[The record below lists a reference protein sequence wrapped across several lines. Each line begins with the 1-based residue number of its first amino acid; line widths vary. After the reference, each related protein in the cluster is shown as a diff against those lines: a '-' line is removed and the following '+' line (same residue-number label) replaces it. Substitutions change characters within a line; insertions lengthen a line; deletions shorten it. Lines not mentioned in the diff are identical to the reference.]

1 MKRKHIVVI
10 SALALSSSLMVGQSF
25 AAKTMNDS
33 EMDGTTAAG
42 QPRVAVGNG
51 QQIINDNS
59 LYTVAIDLN
68 GQSGIVGD
76 NVANV
81 AGENNVAVGM
91 NVASV
96 DGGGLVDQIN
106 DIQQTRNASL
116 EAPSI
121 TWTDGSAANA
131 DGDVNTGDMTVVDI
145 KASADHVKLGH
156 GDQVEEDNST
166 YTVEITDAA
175 QADAT
180 VFNMVNAAG
189 RNNVA
194 VGLNAANRDYTFGA
208 GLDNGALTVSQ
219 LNSIVQGN

>member
-1 MKRKHIVVI
+1 MKSKHIVVI
-10 SALALSSSLMVGQSF
+10 GALVISGSLMVGQSF
-25 AAKTMNDS
+25 AAKTMDDS

-59 LYTVAIDLN
+59 LYTVALDL
-68 GQSGIVGD
+68 GAQGGIVGD

-91 NVASV
+91 NVAAV
-96 DGGGLVDQIN
+96 DGGGEVDQIN
-106 DIQQTRNASL
+106 DIAQTRNASL
-116 EAPSI
+116 TAPSI

-131 DGDVNTGDMTVVDI
+131 DGDINTGEMTVVDI
-145 KASADHVKLGH
+145 NASADHVKLGH

-166 YTVEITDAA
+166 YTVELTDTA

-194 VGLNAANRDYTFGA
+194 VGLNAANRDYAGGLGA
-208 GLDNGALTVSQ
+208 DMGAIMVTQ